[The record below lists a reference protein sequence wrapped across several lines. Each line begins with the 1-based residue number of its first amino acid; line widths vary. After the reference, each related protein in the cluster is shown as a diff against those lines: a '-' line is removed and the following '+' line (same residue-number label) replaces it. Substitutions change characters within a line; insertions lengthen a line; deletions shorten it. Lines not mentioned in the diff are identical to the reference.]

1 MQISVNHLPETGWI
15 VRLDACAVPF
25 RCQASAEQFAR
36 RLRQRLEAPHVLPAQ
51 RQDGKSAEQA
61 A

>member
-1 MQISVNHLPETGWI
+1 MQISVNHVPETGWV

-25 RCQASAEQFAR
+25 RCQASAEQFAK
-36 RLRQRLEAPHVLPAQ
+36 RLRQRLEAPHVLPVQTLTHKA
-51 RQDGKSAEQA
+51 DEQA

>member
-1 MQISVNHLPETGWI
+1 MQISVNHVPETGW
-15 VRLDACAVPF
+15 VVQLDACAIPF

-36 RLRQRLEAPHVLPAQ
+36 LLRQRLEAPHVLPEQ
-51 RQDGKSAEQA
+51 RRSDRSAEQA